1 MRNVFERYIDTLA
14 RAPLYVPEVLSS
26 VVTTRLAQEAELYI
40 SPLTE
45 MELCSALALKVRQR
59 RLHRR
64 DAARA
69 LSLLTQHRQHNRY
82 AIVHLTA
89 NVFESAATYLRRFST
104 PLRTLDAL
112 QLACCA
118 HASLTLFTA
127 DRGMRQSARHLH
139 LAYEWAQSE

>member
-1 MRNVFERYIDTLA
+1 MSLYIDTSALV
-14 RAPLYVPEVLSS
+14 PLYVPEGLSA

-45 MELCSALALKVRQR
+45 TEFCSALALKVRQR
-59 RLHRR
+59 HLHRR
-64 DAARA
+64 DADRV
-69 LSLLTQHRQHNRY
+69 LSLFTQHRQHNHY

-89 NVFESAATYLRRFST
+89 NVFESAAAYLRRFST

-112 QLACCA
+112 HLACCA

-127 DRGMRQSARHLH
+127 DRSLMQSGRHFQLPC
-139 LAYEWAQSE
+139 EWAQPE